1 MSDQV
6 ATSTVYQ
13 NKNSLSNKA
22 FPLLLDIQ
30 TNLLDSLQTTV
41 VIPLKKLESNKNK
54 VLTQLTPIV
63 NIEGIDYL
71 ILTPQL
77 AGIQRKELGK
87 TVADIEHARTEILNA
102 LDFLL
107 TGI

>member
-1 MSDQV
+1 MAQL
-6 ATSTVYQ
+6 TIYQ
-13 NKNSLSNKA
+13 NKNSQSNKE

-41 VIPLKKLESNKNK
+41 VVPLKQLESNMNK
-54 VLTQLTPIV
+54 VFTQLTPTL
-63 NIEGIDYL
+63 NIEGVDYL

-87 TVADIEHARTEILNA
+87 AITNVEYARIEILNA

>member
-1 MSDQV
+1 MTQF
-6 ATSTVYQ
+6 TIYQ
-13 NKNSLSNKA
+13 NKNSQSQKKY
-22 FPLLLDIQ
+22 PLLLDIQ

-41 VIPLKKLESNKNK
+41 VVPLQKLEKHKDK
-54 VLTQLTPIV
+54 VLTQLTPIFV
-63 NIEGIDYL
+63 IEGVEYL
-71 ILTPQL
+71 MLTPQL

-87 TVADIEHARTEILNA
+87 AIADIEYASTDILNA

>member
-1 MSDQV
+1 MAQF
-6 ATSTVYQ
+6 AIYQ
-13 NKNSLSNKA
+13 NRNSHSKKE

-41 VIPLKKLESNKNK
+41 VVPLKKLQTNKDK
-54 VLTQLTPIV
+54 VLTQLTPTLT
-63 NIEGIDYL
+63 IESVDYL
-71 ILTPQL
+71 MLTPQL
-77 AGIQRKELGK
+77 AGIQRKDLGNA
-87 TVADIEHARTEILNA
+87 VANVEYARTEILNA

>member
-1 MSDQV
+1 MTQF
-6 ATSTVYQ
+6 TIYQ
-13 NKNSLSNKA
+13 NKNSQSKKEY
-22 FPLLLDIQ
+22 PLLLDIQ

-41 VIPLKKLESNKNK
+41 VVPLKKLETNKDK
-54 VLTQLTPIV
+54 VLTQLTPTFT
-63 NIEGIDYL
+63 IEGVDYL
-71 ILTPQL
+71 MFTPQL

-87 TVADIEHARTEILNA
+87 AISDIEYARTDILNA

>member
-1 MSDQV
+1 MTQF
-6 ATSTVYQ
+6 TIYQ
-13 NKNSLSNKA
+13 NKNSQSKKEY
-22 FPLLLDIQ
+22 PLLLDIQ

-41 VIPLKKLESNKNK
+41 VVPLKKLEVNKDK
-54 VLTQLTPIV
+54 VLTQLTPTFI
-63 NIEGIDYL
+63 IEGVDYL
-71 ILTPQL
+71 MLTPQL

-87 TVADIEHARTEILNA
+87 AITDIEYARTDILNA

>member
-1 MSDQV
+1 MAQF
-6 ATSTVYQ
+6 TVYQ
-13 NKNSLSNKA
+13 NKNPQSNKA

-41 VIPLKKLESNKNK
+41 VVPLKKCGSNKDK
-54 VLTQLTPIV
+54 ALTHLTPIV

-87 TVADIEHARTEILNA
+87 AIADIEHARTDILNA
-102 LDFLL
+102 VDFLI

>member
-1 MSDQV
+1 V
-6 ATSTVYQ
+6 AQFAIYQ
-13 NKNSLSNKA
+13 NRNSHSKKE

-41 VIPLKKLESNKNK
+41 VVPLKKLQTNKDK
-54 VLTQLTPIV
+54 VLTQLTPTLT
-63 NIEGIDYL
+63 IESVDYL
-71 ILTPQL
+71 MLTPQL
-77 AGIQRKELGK
+77 AGIQRKDLGNA
-87 TVADIEHARTEILNA
+87 VANVEYARTEILNA

>member
-1 MSDQV
+1 MS
-6 ATSTVYQ
+6 
-13 NKNSLSNKA
+13 KNA

-30 TNLLDSLQTTV
+30 TNLLGSLQTTV
-41 VIPLKKLESNKNK
+41 VIPLKKLEPNKDK
-54 VLTQLTPIV
+54 VLTQLTPTV
-63 NIEGIDYL
+63 NIEGTDYL

-87 TVADIEHARTEILNA
+87 AIADIEYARTEILNA

>member
-1 MSDQV
+1 MAQF
-6 ATSTVYQ
+6 TIYQ
-13 NKNSLSNKA
+13 NKSLQSKKE

-41 VIPLKKLESNKNK
+41 VVPLKKLETNKDK
-54 VLTQLTPIV
+54 ILTQLTPTFK
-63 NIEGIDYL
+63 IEGVNYL
-71 ILTPQL
+71 MLTPQL
-77 AGIQRKELGK
+77 AGIQRKDLGK
-87 TVADIEHARTEILNA
+87 AITDIEHSRADILNA

>member
-1 MSDQV
+1 MTQY
-6 ATSTVYQ
+6 TIYQ
-13 NKNSLSNKA
+13 NKNLQSKKE

-30 TNLLDSLQTTV
+30 TNLLDSLQTTAV
-41 VIPLKKLESNKNK
+41 VPLKKFETNKDK
-54 VLTQLTPIV
+54 VLTQLTPIFTIAGV
-63 NIEGIDYL
+63 DYL
-71 ILTPQL
+71 MLTPQL

-87 TVADIEHARTEILNA
+87 AITVIEYARTEILNA

>member
-1 MSDQV
+1 MAQC
-6 ATSTVYQ
+6 TIYQ
-13 NKNSLSNKA
+13 NKNTQSKKE

-30 TNLLDSLQTTV
+30 TNLLNSLQTTV
-41 VIPLKKLESNKNK
+41 VVPLKKFESNKDK
-54 VLTQLTPIV
+54 ILTQLTPTLT
-63 NIEGIDYL
+63 IEGVEYL
-71 ILTPQL
+71 MLTPQL

-87 TVADIEHARTEILNA
+87 AIADVEYARTEILNA

>member
-1 MSDQV
+1 MAQY
-6 ATSTVYQ
+6 TIYQ
-13 NKNSLSNKA
+13 NKNSQSKKE

-41 VIPLKKLESNKNK
+41 VVPLKKLEANKNK
-54 VLTQLTPIV
+54 VLTQLTPTFLIDGV
-63 NIEGIDYL
+63 DYL
-71 ILTPQL
+71 MLTPQL

-87 TVADIEHARTEILNA
+87 AIADVEYARTEILNA

>member
-1 MSDQV
+1 MTQF
-6 ATSTVYQ
+6 TIYQ
-13 NKNSLSNKA
+13 NKNSQSKKEY
-22 FPLLLDIQ
+22 PLLLDIQ

-41 VIPLKKLESNKNK
+41 VIPLKKLETNKDK
-54 VLTQLTPIV
+54 VLTQLTPTFV
-63 NIEGIDYL
+63 IEGLEYL
-71 ILTPQL
+71 MLTPQL

-87 TVADIEHARTEILNA
+87 AITDIEYARTDILNA